1 MLLVWVCLLFLHTL
15 AIGLLCDK
23 SAGGMAKMTA
33 RWGGLGF
40 ILFYHSRVRGSLACS
55 SLQILTCAV
64 FQEKL
69 SFDVQLVWV
78 GGWVLCVVFFLKNS
92 FTLQWT
98 QWSLHVWVILFSGWL
113 CGLVHGPS
121 MHQLCMFLGQWTW
134 SGLQSII
141 TGTATL
147 LSTPD
152 TSAELR
158 VSYRVFSFRG
168 TSVGMAHHFFCKN
181 SASAEGWS
189 HTSSPPAVLYTL
201 KLVR

>member
-69 SFDVQLVWV
+69 SFDVV
-78 GGWVLCVVFFLKNS
+78 CVCGVFFFLYLVS
-92 FTLQWT
+92 PSSERSGPCMCGFF
-98 QWSLHVWVILFSGWL
+98 LFSGWL

-121 MHQLCMFLGQWTW
+121 MHQLCMFLGQWTAKYYNRNSYSTVNTW
-134 SGLQSII
+134 YFCWAQS
-141 TGTATL
+141 
-147 LSTPD
+147 
-152 TSAELR
+152 
-158 VSYRVFSFRG
+158 
-168 TSVGMAHHFFCKN
+168 
-181 SASAEGWS
+181 
-189 HTSSPPAVLYTL
+189 
-201 KLVR
+201 

>member
-69 SFDVQLVWV
+69 SFDVV
-78 GGWVLCVVFFLKNS
+78 CVCGVFFFLYLVS
-92 FTLQWT
+92 P
-98 QWSLHVWVILFSGWL
+98 SSERSGPCM
-113 CGLVHGPS
+113 CGFF
-121 MHQLCMFLGQWTW
+121 CFLGDCVDLSMDHRCTNYACSSG

-181 SASAEGWS
+181 SASAEDWS